1 VRLGGEESRVSWYS
15 CRERAPVTLNQPMP
29 HGMHIRMQHESD
41 DERVLQIR
49 SDAGID
55 HRPMDVDFYRRR
67 IAARPEGL
75 VLERYVLERDEEILG
90 IAILDQVPYTPSP
103 SVYDVVVAVETS
115 FRGHGVGGLL
125 WKHIAERAS
134 TAGASKLYAYVK
146 EPDRESRSF
155 AERRGFTATGHVD
168 QESVLAVG
176 KAHLDDFEDD
186 ERRLAREGIVLR
198 TLEEIGIRDLADL
211 TTHQETFLRAVNDVT
226 NEAAADIPNSESFTS
241 APYGQFLRT
250 FLNGPGMRPDR
261 TWVALHGERPAG
273 ALLLRTLSPT
283 VVSNRFTGVA
293 RAYRG
298 RGIARALKV
307 RSVRWA
313 REAGI
318 ESMYTGN
325 DLGNTRMV
333 DINVRLGYQFLPANI
348 ELVKDLS

>member
-1 VRLGGEESRVSWYS
+1 MQLGGEESRASWYS
-15 CRERAPVTLNQPMP
+15 CRERAPVSMNEPIL
-29 HGMHIRMQHESD
+29 HGVHIRPQLESD
-41 DERVLQIR
+41 DERILQIR

-55 HRPMDVDFYRRR
+55 HRPMDVDIYRRR

-75 VLERYVLERDEEILG
+75 VLERYVLERDGEILG
-90 IAILDQVPYTPSP
+90 IAILDQAPYTPSHR
-103 SVYDVVVAVETS
+103 VYDIVVAVGTA
-115 FRGHGVGGLL
+115 FRGQGAGGLL
-125 WKHIAERAS
+125 WDYIAERAS
-134 TAGASKLYAYVK
+134 MAGASTLYVYVK
-146 EPDRESRSF
+146 EPDREARSF

-168 QESVLAVG
+168 QESVLEVDE
-176 KAHLDDFEDD
+176 AHLGDFEDD
-186 ERRLAREGIVLR
+186 EWRLAHEGIVLR
-198 TLEEIGIRDLADL
+198 TLEDMGICDLSNP
-211 TTHQETFLRAVNDVT
+211 TPHQETFLRAVNDVT
-226 NEAAADIPNSESFTS
+226 NEAAADIPNSEPFTS
-241 APYGQFLRT
+241 APYDQFLRT

-261 TWVALHGERPAG
+261 TWVALHGNRPAG
-273 ALLLRTLSPT
+273 VLLLRTLSPT

-307 RSVRWA
+307 QSVRWA

-348 ELVKDLS
+348 ELVRDLS